1 MKMSNKRTK
10 YMRKYFKTHKIER
23 HIANRKY
30 YYSHKYLWHK
40 NDNLLG
46 SSATQEIYNKNIEDT
61 KSLIHRYAEYIRHY
75 NSRKSNLNRNKLDLP
90 DSKSDKSEIN
100 YLNDI
105 YESNE

>member
-1 MKMSNKRTK
+1 MKMVSKRTK
-10 YMRKYFKTHKIER
+10 YMRNYFKTHKIER
-23 HIANRKY
+23 HFTNRKY

-40 NDNLLG
+40 NDNSLG
-46 SSATQEIYNKNIEDT
+46 SLSTQKIYESNIENS
-61 KSLIHRYAEYIRHY
+61 KSYIHNYAEYIRHY

-90 DSKSDKSEIN
+90 VSKSDKSEIN